1 MSEKSKKQFGIW
13 MDSHQAIIIGR
24 EKSETE
30 NFVVIAHEKNAG
42 STGNSNEN
50 TSNNS
55 IKTLRQTFFKG
66 ISSHMQN
73 IDELHVTGT
82 GQVQEQFVR
91 YMAETPQFKNVVS
104 KHSTTTKMSE
114 EKLVEFITTK
124 FN

>member
-1 MSEKSKKQFGIW
+1 MTEKSKKQFGIW
-13 MDSHQAIIIGR
+13 MDGHQATIIGR
-24 EKSETE
+24 EKLETGR
-30 NFVVIAHEKNAG
+30 FVVLAHEKNTG

-55 IKTLRQTFFKG
+55 IKTLRQTFFKE

-91 YMAETPQFKNVVS
+91 YMAETPQFKNVVA
-104 KHSTTTKMSE
+104 KHSTTNKMSE
-114 EKLVEFITTK
+114 EKLVAFITTK
-124 FN
+124 FD